1 MTANEHGSGISYAE
15 NALVI
20 SRAGILSGG
29 STGVPEALARVQE
42 ALLRIGGSIAVNGVI
57 PGHIKAALVG
67 GGGRYILSVTAPG
80 DCRVTEVL
88 PQTKPTWQWLLTV
101 NVISAVS
108 PPNDPSALLDSLFQE
123 DQDKTSG

>member
-29 STGVPEALARVQE
+29 SPETSEALAKVREV
-42 ALLRIGGSIAVNGVI
+42 LLGIGDMIAVNGVI

-88 PQTKPTWQWLLTV
+88 PQTKPAWQWLLTV
-101 NVISAVS
+101 NVISAIS
-108 PPNDPSALLDSLFQE
+108 PPDDPSALLDSLFQE
-123 DQDKTSG
+123 E

>member
-29 STGVPEALARVQE
+29 SPETSEALAKVREV
-42 ALLRIGGSIAVNGVI
+42 LLGIGDMIAVSGVI
-57 PGHIKAALVG
+57 PGHVKAALVG

-80 DCRVTEVL
+80 DCRVTGIL
-88 PQTKPTWQWLLTV
+88 PQTKPAWQWLLTV
-101 NVISAVS
+101 NVISAIS
-108 PPNDPSALLDSLFQE
+108 PPDDPSALLDSLFQE
-123 DQDKTSG
+123 E

>member
-1 MTANEHGSGISYAE
+1 MTANEHGNGISYAE

-29 STGVPEALARVQE
+29 SPETSEALAKVREV
-42 ALLRIGGSIAVNGVI
+42 LLGIGDMIAVNGVI
-57 PGHIKAALVG
+57 PGHVKAALVG

-88 PQTKPTWQWLLTV
+88 PQTKPAWQWLLTV
-101 NVISAVS
+101 NVISAIS
-108 PPNDPSALLDSLFQE
+108 PPDDPSALLDSLFQE
-123 DQDKTSG
+123 E